1 MAAPPLLAASSRATR
16 EALRRRLDI
25 LRARLGRRYLAGDP
39 LAFVHRYEGDD
50 DRELAGFLAAGLAFG
65 NVRSIQAS
73 VSSLLGAMGDSP
85 ARFVDRFEAPRDGA
99 ALAGLY
105 HRWITDKDL
114 VAILALLR
122 AMRERSGSIGGF
134 FREGHDAGAADIGPS
149 LTSFSERALALAAGS
164 RARRGRGTVAP
175 FFPSPRGGSACKRL
189 NLYLRWMVRGD
200 DGLDLGLWE
209 GIPTRQL
216 VLPLDTH
223 LARISRALGLTRR
236 RTPGWAMAV
245 EATRSLAL
253 LDADDPVKYDFA
265 LCRLGIL
272 DLCLHG
278 RDPLECRVCPPPL
291 PRSRG
296 ARAAASSRSRQTPRR
311 SRP

>member
-1 MAAPPLLAASSRATR
+1 MAAPPLLAASSGAKRA
-16 EALRRRLDI
+16 ALRRRLEG
-25 LRARLGRRYLAGDP
+25 LVARLDRRYLATDP
-39 LAFVHRYEGDD
+39 LAFVHRYGGDD
-50 DRELAGFLAAGLAFG
+50 DRELAGFVAAGLAFG

-73 VSSLLGAMGDSP
+73 VSGLLGAMGASP

-105 HRWITDKDL
+105 HRWIRDRDL
-114 VAILALLR
+114 VALLTVLR
-122 AMRERSGSIGGF
+122 AMRERSGSIGRF
-134 FREGHDAGAADIGPS
+134 FLEGHDPGAADIGPS
-149 LTSFSERALALAAGS
+149 LASFSERALALAAE
-164 RARRGRGTVAP
+164 ARDRPRGATVVP

-200 DGLDLGLWE
+200 DGLDLGIWK

-223 LARISRALGLTRR
+223 LARISRALGLTKR

-253 LDADDPVKYDFA
+253 LDPDDPVKYDFA
-265 LCRLGIL
+265 LCRLGML

-278 RDPLECRVCPPPL
+278 RDPLECRACPPPL
-291 PRSRG
+291 PRARG
-296 ARAAASSRSRQTPRR
+296 ARAAASSRGRQTPRR